1 MYFTDLCYAVELEQ
15 YLWDYF
21 GKFSFVLLS
30 LLVGNRITRY
40 TVANTQILLLYVI
53 FVVQIAYTDNLI
65 VTIMNNCQFW
75 TVTIELDILPDIE
88 SHKPWYYLGVN
99 SIKYF
104 HLTASSWI
112 HVISILH
119 CGWSSIFASTSLQ
132 KLLFY
137 TIILSLFLR
146 ELAIVHQL
154 IVLYTNY

>member
-119 CGWSSIFASTSLQ
+119 CADKEVYWPVPPCKKRILDSTHIF
-132 KLLFY
+132 
-137 TIILSLFLR
+137 FLDGQY
-146 ELAIVHQL
+146 IVWYNRL
-154 IVLYTNY
+154 IKAW